1 MLAGWTIP
9 VEQRGRYEVEGK
21 LEVLVFHRPYRA
33 EDFVTFLQN
42 EAPRLR
48 LDWFRD
54 SLGRF
59 RVMLIYRDQA
69 ELSEGNRMLRQ
80 NGIRLN

>member
-1 MLAGWTIP
+1 MVLF
-9 VEQRGRYEVEGK
+9 RK
-21 LEVLVFHRPYRA
+21 NEVLLFHRPYRA
-33 EDFVTFLQN
+33 ETFVTFLET

-69 ELSEGNRMLRQ
+69 ELE
-80 NGIRLN
+80 